1 MKQLKLLACA
11 LALASFAIF
20 TGCGDNNNV
29 GDTTNNNP
37 APAGTNAPDASALV
51 GKTIALG
58 NASADTIKLVDAT
71 TYNATF
77 GGTAEDGTYTYTKN
91 SDGNSAVLALVP
103 SNGSGT
109 TTATLT
115 FDQGGASGTYSIAEN
130 GETGN
135 FTIQ

>member
-11 LALASFAIF
+11 LALASFAIL
-20 TGCGDNNNV
+20 TGCGDNNNA

-37 APAGTNAPDASALV
+37 PPAGTNAPAASALV

-71 TYNATF
+71 TYTATF
-77 GGTAEDGTYTYTKN
+77 GGAAEDGTYTYTKH
-91 SDGNSAVLALVP
+91 SDGNSAVLALTP
-103 SNGSGT
+103 SSGGP

-115 FDQGGASGTYSIAEN
+115 FDQGGTSGTYSIAEN
-130 GETGN
+130 SETGN
-135 FTIQ
+135 FTVQ